1 MNGPV
6 ANRSCTDVICC
17 LLFLAFCVGMAGTA
31 AYGFING
38 DPILLLTGWDY
49 DSEFIFRFFTIYRE
63 WMWL

>member
-1 MNGPV
+1 
-6 ANRSCTDVICC
+6 
-17 LLFLAFCVGMAGTA
+17 LAFCVGMAGTA

-38 DPILLLTGWDY
+38 DPMLLLTGWDY